1 MFSSLDY
8 ELFSNDCQVLEIV
21 PDSQYVYPIFKN
33 GSSSLHSCINYRCI
47 NKQELNSLKEIDVY
61 VRDPHQRFLSG
72 VQTFIQNLGSQADKK
87 TALYF
92 IEKYLYLNLHYCPQV
107 YWLINLSRFTDAKFR
122 IKDISE
128 LSKIT
133 SYYEN
138 KSQPDLEISE
148 YFSNKTKV
156 RFFNE
161 IDEVLTV
168 NLINQTVSLQE
179 ILSIIKKNYGSLF
192 DETFNLTQQIA
203 DVLSKT

>member
-1 MFSSLDY
+1 MLAGLSY
-8 ELFSNDCQVLEIV
+8 ELFPNDCQVLEIV
-21 PDSQYVYPIFKN
+21 PGSQYVYPILKN
-33 GSSSLHSCINYRCI
+33 GSSSLRLCRNYRLI

-133 SYYEN
+133 SYHEN
-138 KSQPDLEISE
+138 KSKPDLEIRE
-148 YFSNKTKV
+148 YFSDKTKV

-168 NLINQTVSLQE
+168 NLINQTVSLEE
-179 ILSIIKKNYGSLF
+179 ILSVVKKNYGSLF
-192 DETFNLTQQIA
+192 DETFGVNQQIA